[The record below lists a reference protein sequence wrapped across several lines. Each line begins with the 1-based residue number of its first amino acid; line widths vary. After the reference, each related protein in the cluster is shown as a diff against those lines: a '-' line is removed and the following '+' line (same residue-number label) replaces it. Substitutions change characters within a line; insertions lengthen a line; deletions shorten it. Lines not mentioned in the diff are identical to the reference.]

1 MQCMRAVSGRIKPNL
16 PHPTA
21 DDPSV
26 LARRE
31 VWRPSTQPTGEQEGL
46 GAKTGLVDPRRH
58 GFSGLFCNL
67 ELDGP
72 TSLLLHEDGPAYH
85 PVPVRDIPDTELYE
99 IAGPELAIDSEVEQ
113 SELPGPL
120 GELQADADR
129 PDPRCP

>member
-1 MQCMRAVSGRIKPNL
+1 MRAVSGGIKPNL

-31 VWRPSTQPTGEQEGL
+31 VWPSTRPTGEQEVFR
-46 GAKTGLVDPRRH
+46 AKTGLVDPRRH

-72 TSLLLHEDGPAYH
+72 MSLLLHVDGTARY
-85 PVPVRDIPDTELYE
+85 PVAVRDVPDTELYE